1 MQHQR
6 VSVSSPADDDLPG
19 VQQLAVPVPLHLG
32 RRGGV
37 DGAGDLHLVSVP
49 AVDEGLL
56 LLYFWL
62 VLNVQSDLKRIN
74 FISGD
79 QRE

>member
-1 MQHQR
+1 MQR
-6 VSVSSPADDDLPG
+6 VLVQSGLDDPLAV
-19 VQQLAVPVPLHLG
+19 VQQLAVLVPLHLRLG
-32 RRGGV
+32 GGV

>member
-1 MQHQR
+1 M
-6 VSVSSPADDDLPG
+6 SVSPG
-19 VQQLAVPVPLHLG
+19 GDHPLAVVQELAVLVPLHLCLG
-32 RRGGV
+32 GGV

>member
-1 MQHQR
+1 M
-6 VSVSSPADDDLPG
+6 SVSPG
-19 VQQLAVPVPLHLG
+19 GDHPLAVVQQLAVLVPLHLSLG
-32 RRGGV
+32 RGV

-62 VLNVQSDLKRIN
+62 VLNVQSDLRRIN

>member
-1 MQHQR
+1 M
-6 VSVSSPADDDLPG
+6 SVSPG
-19 VQQLAVPVPLHLG
+19 GDHPLAVVQQLAVLVPLHLSLG
-32 RRGGV
+32 GGV

-79 QRE
+79 QSE

>member
-1 MQHQR
+1 MP
-6 VSVSSPADDDLPG
+6 VPPG
-19 VQQLAVPVPLHLG
+19 GDHPLAVLQELPVLVPLHLRLG
-32 RRGGV
+32 GGV
-37 DGAGDLHLVSVP
+37 DGAGDLHLIPVP
-49 AVDEGLL
+49 GVDEGLL

>member
-1 MQHQR
+1 M
-6 VSVSSPADDDLPG
+6 SVSPG
-19 VQQLAVPVPLHLG
+19 GDHPLAVVQQLAVLVPLHLSLG
-32 RRGGV
+32 GGV

>member
-1 MQHQR
+1 M
-6 VSVSSPADDDLPG
+6 SVSPG
-19 VQQLAVPVPLHLG
+19 GDHPLAVVQQLAVLVPLHLSLG
-32 RRGGV
+32 GGV

-74 FISGD
+74 LISGD

>member
-1 MQHQR
+1 MA
-6 VSVSSPADDDLPG
+6 VSPG
-19 VQQLAVPVPLHLG
+19 GDHPLAVVQQLAVLVPLHLSLG
-32 RRGGV
+32 GGV